1 MLSLTP
7 VKSAPDTELASSQ
20 MASAAVGVPCRPG
33 GRLREI
39 LWCLAAA
46 ACGAIGG
53 LAAPGFEQ
61 SYLAFL
67 APCALLIL
75 LARASEPW
83 TSAWR
88 GFAFG
93 TGYNLVYLSWFLA
106 FRPVFAQ
113 NSYVIPGELLGGI
126 FWILVSAWQGV
137 FISVFALLLKWL
149 PLTGGFLPRRVSA
162 YDNKPARPHS
172 HTLSRSLAR
181 WQLPSFIVVPLLW
194 VLVDRLCNTTQL
206 LGFACSALHYSQY
219 QNVVLLQ
226 MAPFVGGGGIS
237 AFIMLVNTS
246 LAALVA
252 YAFKDK
258 AGGSSLA
265 GLTMP
270 DRKSLLLN
278 SLGVALL
285 CAGVYMYGQTR
296 LENYPPLTAP
306 ASTNAPAPAA
316 VRGAAA
322 PSTTR
327 TVVVSAIQAGA
338 NSRAHGVKPVSLFTK
353 YLYLCDQCPPDSI
366 CIWPEWSMPVNY
378 SSTEGTLPQ
387 LAALAAK
394 NRQAWVV
401 GIRDTDS
408 QGRGFNAT
416 CAVDKNGALL
426 PQVYYKQHLVPMG
439 EYVPDWIERTPMRY
453 LFFGTGS
460 QYPRVSCGDKT
471 VVFKLQ
477 DAGVGSLICFE
488 NAFPKLS
495 CQAVRAGAEILAD
508 SSDNAWFKRSILSDQ
523 MISFSVFRAAEN
535 NRPFV
540 FATAL
545 GPSVIVDARGC
556 ILKRSGKDCADVISA
571 PVTIETAPSLFSRWC
586 F

>member
-1 MLSLTP
+1 M
-7 VKSAPDTELASSQ
+7 
-20 MASAAVGVPCRPG
+20 
-33 GRLREI
+33 
-39 LWCLAAA
+39 
-46 ACGAIGG
+46 
-53 LAAPGFEQ
+53 
-61 SYLAFL
+61 
-67 APCALLIL
+67 
-75 LARASEPW
+75 
-83 TSAWR
+83 
-88 GFAFG
+88 
-93 TGYNLVYLSWFLA
+93 
-106 FRPVFAQ
+106 
-113 NSYVIPGELLGGI
+113 
-126 FWILVSAWQGV
+126 
-137 FISVFALLLKWL
+137 
-149 PLTGGFLPRRVSA
+149 
-162 YDNKPARPHS
+162 
-172 HTLSRSLAR
+172 
-181 WQLPSFIVVPLLW
+181 
-194 VLVDRLCNTTQL
+194 
-206 LGFACSALHYSQY
+206 
-219 QNVVLLQ
+219 
-226 MAPFVGGGGIS
+226 
-237 AFIMLVNTS
+237 
-246 LAALVA
+246 
-252 YAFKDK
+252 
-258 AGGSSLA
+258 
-265 GLTMP
+265 
-270 DRKSLLLN
+270 
-278 SLGVALL
+278 
-285 CAGVYMYGQTR
+285 
-296 LENYPPLTAP
+296 
-306 ASTNAPAPAA
+306 
-316 VRGAAA
+316 
-322 PSTTR
+322 
-327 TVVVSAIQAGA
+327 VSAIQAGA

-353 YLYLCDQCPPDSI
+353 YLYLCDQCPSESI
-366 CIWPEWSMPVNY
+366 CIWPEWSMPVNF

-460 QYPRVSCGDKT
+460 HYPRVSCGDKT

-477 DAGVGSLICFE
+477 DAGVGALICFE

-545 GPSVIVDARGC
+545 GPSVIVDARGR